1 LCKTPDGAIDFEST
15 ITATKSNSSTWGSN
29 STSSNSS
36 DTSTTRNSQTVT
48 TYKDGRK
55 TENGSS
61 SYEKWSSESS
71 SDSKGVVS
79 SVSKYSSWS
88 SSYSKS
94 YFKGGYSWTE
104 TLSGYGSESVT
115 KAGVSTSNG
124 SSWSWTRSGTVWDDG
139 PNNWSESWSKSSWK
153 DGKYAPDESE
163 ETGGSFDP
171 EGTQS
176 PRNNLPEF
184 GEAPRL
190 NKAPKKQ
197 VPPDLVKPPKPSD
210 DIWELP
216 TVIFKDSASKNTS
229 GGKTFWLPTEIYK
242 ELLSQKVINGDGYFN
257 VSSPSTIS
265 RFEAMWR
272 LALLILR
279 VFYGEDADKLIQPG
293 VLQVTDSKGILD
305 AMDRA
310 NNWPSGTAKQEHGN
324 LYGLVTNGR
333 LFINSDLNTDDMTIL
348 KTMVHEML
356 HITQNPNLT
365 TTLGLNL
372 MEGLTQ
378 RLAMQAFRAS
388 GRPWDDAGGYK
399 DQVRVV
405 VSLERLLGSKTL
417 IEAYF
422 NNPMVLVTEFNQ
434 VAGSNLFG
442 TFQQLLKESKFDEA
456 VRLIW
461 SLEK

>member
-1 LCKTPDGAIDFEST
+1 TVITYQDGQ
-15 ITATKSNSSTWGSN
+15 KS
-29 STSSNSS
+29 
-36 DTSTTRNSQTVT
+36 
-48 TYKDGRK
+48 
-55 TENGSS
+55 ENGSS

-71 SDSKGVVS
+71 YDSNGAAS
-79 SVSKYSSWS
+79 SVSQYSSWS
-88 SSYSKS
+88 SSYSKY

-104 TLSGYGSESVT
+104 TLSGYDSESVT
-115 KAGVSTSNG
+115 KEGVSTSNG

-139 PNNWSESWSKSSWK
+139 GNSWSESWSKSSWK
-153 DGKYAPDESE
+153 DGEYLPGEYE
-163 ETGGSFDP
+163 VTGGSFDP
-171 EGTQS
+171 EGTGTEM
-176 PRNNLPEF
+176 NNLPEF

-190 NKAPKKQ
+190 NKAPKQ
-197 VPPDLVKPPKPSD
+197 DVPVDFQKLPKPSD

-216 TVIFKDSASKNTS
+216 TAIFKDSASKNTS

-242 ELLSQKVINGDGYFN
+242 ELLSQKVINGDGYLSVN
-257 VSSPSTIS
+257 NPTTLS
-265 RFEAMWR
+265 RFEAQHR

-293 VLQVTDSKGILD
+293 VLQVTDTKGILD

-310 NNWPSGTAKQEHGN
+310 NNWPSGKAKQEYGN

-333 LFINSDLNTDDMTIL
+333 LFINSDLNTDDMTLL

-356 HITQNPNLT
+356 HINQNRNLT
-365 TTLGLNL
+365 TTLGPNL

-405 VSLERLLGSKTL
+405 VSLERLLGSRTL
-417 IEAYF
+417 KEVYF
-422 NNPMVLVTEFNQ
+422 NNPSLLATEFDRA
-434 VAGSNLFG
+434 AGFKLFD
-442 TFQQLLKESKFDEA
+442 TFLQLIEQRKFDEA
-456 VRLIW
+456 IRLIPF
-461 SLEK
+461 

>member
-1 LCKTPDGAIDFEST
+1 M
-15 ITATKSNSSTWGSN
+15 
-29 STSSNSS
+29 
-36 DTSTTRNSQTVT
+36 
-48 TYKDGRK
+48 
-55 TENGSS
+55 
-61 SYEKWSSESS
+61 
-71 SDSKGVVS
+71 
-79 SVSKYSSWS
+79 
-88 SSYSKS
+88 
-94 YFKGGYSWTE
+94 
-104 TLSGYGSESVT
+104 
-115 KAGVSTSNG
+115 
-124 SSWSWTRSGTVWDDG
+124 
-139 PNNWSESWSKSSWK
+139 
-153 DGKYAPDESE
+153 
-163 ETGGSFDP
+163 
-171 EGTQS
+171 
-176 PRNNLPEF
+176 
-184 GEAPRL
+184 
-190 NKAPKKQ
+190 NKPPKKQ

-210 DIWELP
+210 DIWQLP

-272 LALLILR
+272 LALSILR

-310 NNWPSGTAKQEHGN
+310 NNWPSGKAKQEHDN

-333 LFINSDLNTDDMTIL
+333 LFINSDLNTDDMTLL

-356 HITQNPNLT
+356 HINQNRNLT

-405 VSLERLLGSKTL
+405 VSLERLLGSRTL
-417 IEAYF
+417 KEVYF
-422 NNPMVLVTEFNQ
+422 NNPSLLATEFDRA
-434 VAGSNLFG
+434 AGFKLFD
-442 TFQQLLKESKFDEA
+442 TFLQLIEQEKFDEA
-456 VRLIW
+456 IRLIPF
-461 SLEK
+461 

>member
-1 LCKTPDGAIDFEST
+1 
-15 ITATKSNSSTWGSN
+15 
-29 STSSNSS
+29 
-36 DTSTTRNSQTVT
+36 
-48 TYKDGRK
+48 
-55 TENGSS
+55 
-61 SYEKWSSESS
+61 
-71 SDSKGVVS
+71 
-79 SVSKYSSWS
+79 
-88 SSYSKS
+88 
-94 YFKGGYSWTE
+94 
-104 TLSGYGSESVT
+104 
-115 KAGVSTSNG
+115 
-124 SSWSWTRSGTVWDDG
+124 
-139 PNNWSESWSKSSWK
+139 
-153 DGKYAPDESE
+153 
-163 ETGGSFDP
+163 
-171 EGTQS
+171 
-176 PRNNLPEF
+176 
-184 GEAPRL
+184 L

-197 VPPDLVKPPKPSD
+197 VPPDLQKPPKPSD
-210 DIWELP
+210 DIWQLP

-272 LALLILR
+272 LALLIRR

-310 NNWPSGTAKQEHGN
+310 NNWPSGKAKQEYNN
-324 LYGLVTNGR
+324 LYGLATNGR

-356 HITQNPNLT
+356 HINQHRDLDTLLGPNLK
-365 TTLGLNL
+365 
-372 MEGLTQ
+372 EGLTQ

-405 VSLERLLGSKTL
+405 LGLERLLGSKTL

-422 NNPMVLVTEFNQ
+422 NNPMALVTEFNQ

-442 TFQQLLKESKFDEA
+442 TFQQLLNEKKFDEA